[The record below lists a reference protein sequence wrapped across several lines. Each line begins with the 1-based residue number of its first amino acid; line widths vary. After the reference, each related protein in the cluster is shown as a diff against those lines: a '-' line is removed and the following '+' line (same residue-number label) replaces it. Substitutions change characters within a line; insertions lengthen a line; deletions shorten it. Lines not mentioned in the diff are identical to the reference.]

1 MQTIGATS
9 SVNPIFFVLN
19 VLQTPKLK
27 MAVKRKTTTTTK
39 KQSVEEILNRPMPK
53 QALRELPHKK
63 GMTAITPIY
72 VTERLNEAFGLGGWQ
87 FEPEIISDS
96 EKMVIIKGVLTV
108 PTMNIR
114 IVQFGGNDNRD
125 RGDAYKGAS
134 TDALGKCASYLGIGA
149 HVWRD
154 EEPSETETANT
165 ETENVD
171 KLVELLE
178 KNEKD
183 VNHYLISHE
192 WIKDDQTFRE
202 LPAKRQQDIIAKP
215 SDFMAA
221 VARYVAKY
229 DGGSVSE

>member
-1 MQTIGATS
+1 
-9 SVNPIFFVLN
+9 
-19 VLQTPKLK
+19 

-125 RGDAYKGAS
+125 RGDAYKGAA
-134 TDALGKCASYLGIGA
+134 TDALTKCGSYLGIGA

-154 EEPSETETANT
+154 DEPSETETERVAEIVGPSKT
-165 ETENVD
+165 KE
-171 KLVELLE
+171 LIALLE
-178 KNEKD
+178 KNEDD
-183 VNHYLISHE
+183 VNHYLKFVK
-192 WIKDDQTFRE
+192 WIEIDQTFRE
-202 LPAKRQQDIIAKP
+202 LPPNRCQQIVAKP

>member
-1 MQTIGATS
+1 
-9 SVNPIFFVLN
+9 
-19 VLQTPKLK
+19 
-27 MAVKRKTTTTTK
+27 
-39 KQSVEEILNRPMPK
+39 MPK

-108 PTMNIR
+108 PSLNVR

-154 EEPSETETANT
+154 EEPSESDTANT

-171 KLVELLE
+171 KLVALLE
-178 KNEKD
+178 KNEKN
-183 VNHYLISHE
+183 VNHYLKFVE
-192 WIKDDQTFRE
+192 WIQIDQTFRE
-202 LPAKRQQDIIAKP
+202 LPANRQQQIIASP

-221 VARYVAKY
+221 VDRHIKANERGTGTPPAQPK
-229 DGGSVSE
+229 

>member
-1 MQTIGATS
+1 
-9 SVNPIFFVLN
+9 
-19 VLQTPKLK
+19 
-27 MAVKRKTTTTTK
+27 
-39 KQSVEEILNRPMPK
+39 MPK

-125 RGDAYKGAS
+125 RGDAYKGAA
-134 TDALGKCASYLGIGA
+134 TDALTKCGSYLGIGA

-154 EEPSETETANT
+154 DEPSETETERVAKIVGPSTT
-165 ETENVD
+165 EE
-171 KLVELLE
+171 LIALLE
-178 KNEKD
+178 KNEDD
-183 VNHYLISHE
+183 VNHYLKFVK
-192 WIKDDQTFRE
+192 WIEIDQTFRE
-202 LPAKRQQDIIAKP
+202 LPPNRCQQIVAKP

-221 VARYVAKY
+221 VNRHIKAN
-229 DGGSVSE
+229 E

>member
-1 MQTIGATS
+1 
-9 SVNPIFFVLN
+9 
-19 VLQTPKLK
+19 

-53 QALRELPHKK
+53 QALKALPHKRNSK
-63 GMTAITPIY
+63 GESMTSITPIY
-72 VTERLNEAFGLGGWQ
+72 VTDRLNEAFGLGGWQ

-125 RGDAYKGAS
+125 RGDAYKGAA
-134 TDALGKCASYLGIGA
+134 TDALTKCGSYLGIGA

-154 EEPSETETANT
+154 DEPSETETERVAKIVGPSTT
-165 ETENVD
+165 EELIT
-171 KLVELLE
+171 LLE
-178 KNEKD
+178 KNEND
-183 VNHYLISHE
+183 VNHYLKFVE
-192 WIKDDQTFRE
+192 WIQIDQTFRE
-202 LPAKRQQDIIAKP
+202 LPADKAQIVIDRP

-221 VARYVAKY
+221 VAKHIAKN
-229 DGGSVSE
+229 E

>member
-1 MQTIGATS
+1 
-9 SVNPIFFVLN
+9 
-19 VLQTPKLK
+19 

-53 QALRELPHKK
+53 QALKALPHKRNSK
-63 GMTAITPIY
+63 GESMTSITPIY
-72 VTERLNEAFGLGGWQ
+72 VTDRLNEAFGLGGWQ

-96 EKMVIIKGVLTV
+96 DKMVIIKGVLTV

-125 RGDAYKGAS
+125 RGDAYKGAA
-134 TDALGKCASYLGIGA
+134 TDALTKCGSYLGIGA

-154 EEPSETETANT
+154 DEPSESETANT

-178 KNEKD
+178 KNEND
-183 VNHYLISHE
+183 VNHYLKFVE
-192 WIKDDQTFRE
+192 WIQIDQTFRE
-202 LPAKRQQDIIAKP
+202 LPPNRCQQIVAKP

-221 VARYVAKY
+221 VNRHIKAN
-229 DGGSVSE
+229 E